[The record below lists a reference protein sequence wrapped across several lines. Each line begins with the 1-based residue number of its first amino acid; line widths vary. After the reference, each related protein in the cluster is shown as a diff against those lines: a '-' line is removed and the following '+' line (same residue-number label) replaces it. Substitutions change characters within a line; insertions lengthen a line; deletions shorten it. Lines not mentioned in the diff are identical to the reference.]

1 MFVVRPARLED
12 HAALCSLFDEL
23 DEFHRQARP
32 ELFRPFDGPAR
43 TLGQIEQWMA
53 GSGSTVLVAE
63 EAGDIV
69 GLAVLLTRLPS
80 AFAGAVPRK
89 VIELDNLVVRVDRRG
104 HGIGDRL
111 LAETQRWSREQGATH
126 IEVGVHA
133 FNHDARRFYERLGF
147 ARSIDRLMVVA

>member
-1 MFVVRPARLED
+1 MFVVRPARLEY

-32 ELFRPFDGPAR
+32 DLFRPFDGPAR
-43 TLGQIEQWMA
+43 TLGQIEQWLA

-89 VIELDNLVVRVDRRG
+89 VIQLDNLVVRVDRRG

-133 FNHDARRFYERLGF
+133 FNHDARRFYERFGF